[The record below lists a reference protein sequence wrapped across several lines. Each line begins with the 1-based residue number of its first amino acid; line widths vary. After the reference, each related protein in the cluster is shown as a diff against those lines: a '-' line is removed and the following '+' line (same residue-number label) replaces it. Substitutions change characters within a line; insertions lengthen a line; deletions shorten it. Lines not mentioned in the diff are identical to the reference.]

1 MCRGPCPG
9 KDGCVVTGGDAAAGG
24 DSSTVQDQL
33 HEVRQVENLGVASAV
48 ASAVANAVI
57 WFLHVSTVIKVLSPG
72 QR

>member
-9 KDGCVVTGGDAAAGG
+9 KDGCVVTWGDAAAGG

>member
-9 KDGCVVTGGDAAAGG
+9 NDGCVVTWGDAAAGG

-48 ASAVANAVI
+48 ASAVANVVI

>member
-1 MCRGPCPG
+1 
-9 KDGCVVTGGDAAAGG
+9 
-24 DSSTVQDQL
+24 VQDQL

>member
-9 KDGCVVTGGDAAAGG
+9 KDGCVVTWGDAAAGG

-48 ASAVANAVI
+48 ANAVI